1 MGPWLILGCSFWH
14 TDLIGITPRGLSKV
28 PQDWRKGMNDQR
40 LRSFPPDNHDQAHLL
55 QRPRP
60 CCGRAS
66 ISDSQNLSGI
76 SAFLGKEFTR
86 RTGDAGGPGL
96 TLAWGM
102 WWSSSSSS
110 LCWSSLSPQTP
121 NLSSTVKATQLED
134 AFRFFDK
141 LQSLTDSLIHHTKRD
156 FFFSIKCAK
165 LSMSG
170 PPYAKVP
177 HILTSP
183 DCRDSPSLPGMP
195 GICPRGTHTN
205 ASTHS
210 FLTTSCQHPSWPA
223 LDPLPEGFAQCCL
236 FQ

>member
-1 MGPWLILGCSFWH
+1 MGPWLVLGCSFWH

-76 SAFLGKEFTR
+76 SALLGKEFTKKDWWR
-86 RTGDAGGPGL
+86 RWPWPDS
-96 TLAWGM
+96 GM
-102 WWSSSSSS
+102 RNVVIKFIIFFVLVIPIPTNPKS
-110 LCWSSLSPQTP
+110 LQYCQGNTIRRRVSLLWQIAVTY
-121 NLSSTVKATQLED
+121 
-134 AFRFFDK
+134 RFIDTSY
-141 LQSLTDSLIHHTKRD
+141 QKR

-165 LSMSG
+165 LSMNG

-183 DCRDSPSLPGMP
+183 DYRDSPSLPGIP

-223 LDPLPEGFAQCCL
+223 LDSLPEGFAQCCL